1 MRVLIAGCG
10 DVGTRLG
17 RRLASAGHEVW
28 GLRREAGRL
37 PEEIRALPADL
48 TDPASLGAV
57 PPDTDAVVYAAAAD
71 AADEAAYRRAYVRGV
86 RNLAGLF
93 AGRGALPE
101 RLLFVSSTAV
111 YGESGG
117 EWVDEETPPRPPR
130 FNGRIVLEG
139 ERAARA
145 ASARHA
151 TVVRFGGIYGPG
163 RRRLIDRVREGAGC
177 APAPVQWTN
186 RIHAEDCAGVLQ
198 HLLGL
203 AEPAPLYVAVDDEP
217 APRREVMEWLAARMG
232 LPCPPPEGAPGPR
245 APARAGREGR
255 RCRNARLRAS
265 GYRFRYPTYRE
276 GYAALLA
283 EAGLE
288 ARRS

>member
-1 MRVLIAGCG
+1 MRVCIAGCG

-17 RRLASAGHEVW
+17 RRLVAAGHEVW
-28 GLRREAGRL
+28 GLRRNAGRL

-48 TDPASLGAV
+48 ADPGSLAGI
-57 PPDTDAVVYAAAAD
+57 PPDMDALVYTAAAD
-71 AADEAAYRRAYVRGV
+71 AADEGAYRKAYVRGV

-93 AGRGALPE
+93 AGRGGIPG
-101 RLLFVSSTAV
+101 RLIFVSSTAV
-111 YGESGG
+111 YGECGG
-117 EWVDEETPPRPPR
+117 EWVDEETPPRPRR

-145 ASARHA
+145 AGARHA

-163 RRRLIDRVREGAGC
+163 RRRLIERVRGGAGC

-203 AEPAPLYVAVDDEP
+203 AGPAPLYVAVDDEP

-232 LPCPPPEGAPGPR
+232 LPRPPPEGAPQ
-245 APARAGREGR
+245 RAGRGR

-265 GYRFRYPTYRE
+265 GYRFRYPGYRE
-276 GYAALLA
+276 GYAAILA
-283 EAGLE
+283 EPDPE

>member
-1 MRVLIAGCG
+1 M
-10 DVGTRLG
+10 
-17 RRLASAGHEVW
+17 
-28 GLRREAGRL
+28 GLRRDARRL

-48 TDPASLGAV
+48 DEPASLGAV
-57 PPDTDAVVYAAAAD
+57 PPHTDAVVYAAAAD

-93 AGRGALPE
+93 AGRGEVPE
-101 RLLFVSSTAV
+101 RLLFVSSTSV

-139 ERAARA
+139 ERAAGA
-145 ASARHA
+145 AGARHA

-163 RRRLIDRVREGAGC
+163 RGRLIERVREGAGC
-177 APAPVQWTN
+177 APAPVHWTN
-186 RIHAEDCAGVLQ
+186 RIHAEDCAGVLH
-198 HLLGL
+198 HLLEL
-203 AEPAPLYVAVDDEP
+203 VDPAPLYVAVDDEP

-232 LPCPPPEGAPGPR
+232 LPCPPPGGAPV
-245 APARAGREGR
+245 RAGRGR

-265 GYRFRYPTYRE
+265 GYRFRHPTYRE

-283 EAGLE
+283 EAGLDT
-288 ARRS
+288 RRS

>member
-17 RRLASAGHEVW
+17 RRLAAAGHEVW
-28 GLRREAGRL
+28 GLRRDAGRL
-37 PEEIRALPADL
+37 PAEIRALPADL
-48 TDPASLGAV
+48 AEPASLGDV
-57 PPDTDAVVYAAAAD
+57 PAGTDAVVYAAAAD

-86 RNLAGLF
+86 RHLADLF
-93 AGRGALPE
+93 AGRGEPPE

-111 YGESGG
+111 YGESAG

-130 FNGRIVLEG
+130 FNGRVLLEG

-145 ASARHA
+145 AGARHA

-163 RRRLIDRVREGAGC
+163 RRRLIDRVREGAGG
-177 APAPVQWTN
+177 APAPVRWTN

-203 AEPAPLYVAVDDEP
+203 ADPAPLYVAVDDEP

-232 LPCPPPEGAPGPR
+232 APSGSAPPGDGGPER
-245 APARAGREGR
+245 ADRGR

-283 EAGLE
+283 EAGLGT
-288 ARRS
+288 RRS

>member
-17 RRLASAGHEVW
+17 RRLAAEGHEVW
-28 GLRREAGRL
+28 GLRRDTRRL
-37 PEEIRALPADL
+37 PGEIRALRADL
-48 TDPASLGAV
+48 ADPGSLACL
-57 PPDTDAVVYAAAAD
+57 PPGIDALVYAAAAG
-71 AADEAAYRRAYVRGV
+71 AADEAAYHRTYVRGV

-93 AGRGALPE
+93 AGRGEIPD
-101 RLLFVSSTAV
+101 RWIFVSSTAV

-130 FNGRIVLEG
+130 FNGRMVLDG
-139 ERAARA
+139 ERCARA
-145 ASARHA
+145 AGARHA

-163 RRRLIDRVREGAGC
+163 RRRLIDRVREAAGC
-177 APAPVQWTN
+177 VEWPVHWTN
-186 RIHAEDCAGVLQ
+186 RIHAEDCAGVL
-198 HLLGL
+198 HHVL
-203 AEPAPLYVAVDDEP
+203 ALVDPAPLYLAVDDEP
-217 APRREVMEWLAARMG
+217 APRCEVMDWLAARMG
-232 LPCPPPEGAPGPR
+232 LPRPPRHAGSER
-245 APARAGREGR
+245 ADEGR

-283 EAGLE
+283 GLGLD